1 MKVRKPEL
9 LALTPHRGAPR
20 CGVRARRRWD
30 AELFVEFRDNGAVQ
44 LRRSSTFTSASFSL
58 CITEKKPRGNAS
70 KISHFDESTR
80 SISSITC
87 ANRASASLTAGFIGS
102 AAAGV
107 VTERA
112 APGFSLH
119 SSF

>member
-1 MKVRKPEL
+1 MWGQSEEDV
-9 LALTPHRGAPR
+9 G
-20 CGVRARRRWD
+20 CRAVCV
-30 AELFVEFRDNGAVQ
+30 FEFRDDRAVQ

-58 CITEKKPRGNAS
+58 CITEKRPRGNAS

-87 ANRASASLTAGFIGS
+87 ANIASASLTAGFIRS

-107 VTERA
+107 VTRVQSAQQLLNEQRR
-112 APGFSLH
+112 PD
-119 SSF
+119 

>member
-20 CGVRARRRWD
+20 CGVGARRRWD
-30 AELFVEFRDNGAVQ
+30 AELFVEFRDDGAVQ

-58 CITEKKPRGNAS
+58 CITEKNPRGNAS

>member
-1 MKVRKPEL
+1 M
-9 LALTPHRGAPR
+9 
-20 CGVRARRRWD
+20 WD
-30 AELFVEFRDNGAVQ
+30 AELFVEFRDDGAVQ

-70 KISHFDESTR
+70 KISHFDESAR

-87 ANRASASLTAGFIGS
+87 ANRASASLTAG
-102 AAAGV
+102 V

-112 APGFSLH
+112 GPGFSLH